1 MTDKRVSQL
10 ISKSIRGKLTSEES
24 DLVKENL
31 EVSEESKRF
40 AKLSKLIQGSVSHGA
55 VEAVANDSGVDGT
68 LSSESMRRMKESV
81 AKAIEE
87 QARLSEAG
95 LLDENQQYAPTIA
108 RASDLTKNA
117 SQSPVGEERRL
128 SSRFRLTRRLGQG
141 GLGNVWL
148 ARDEKLNRSVA
159 IKELN
164 SDALESP
171 IAWQRFHREAEITGH
186 LEHPNVVPLYQFGE
200 DATTGEPFYAMR
212 FVGKRT
218 LADAIVEHYDR
229 VEAGEDCSLGLHRLL
244 SVFLDVCQAIAYAHS
259 RGVIHRDI
267 NPENVALDNFGQVI
281 VLDWGLAKIL
291 EDGELATKLTS
302 NVLLS
307 DSALTN
313 TLQGDIVGTPLYMA
327 PEQAAG
333 DLDSVDDKTDI
344 YGLGAVLFSIL
355 SGSAPH
361 QNSVPDGE
369 SVLSDILKTISE
381 GETPRVRQFKKCV
394 PFALDEICAKAM
406 AHKPHL
412 RFDAVTDLAT
422 AVESWMAGQSQKKAS
437 YDNLRMEGRE
447 LRAEL
452 QSSVRDLER
461 NVRFMS
467 TLPPIQELIK
477 VQDNEDCQAWRDR
490 LSTIFRGLLRANPDY
505 QNVVYSRVDGDQF
518 SELVR
523 VERHSQDATSIRN
536 VPRTRLRKDEVNEH
550 MQLLETRQPEE
561 VLTSLVCDPM
571 CDRSDSCKESVG
583 LVVGV
588 PVYNEVTEEF
598 FGVVMINY
606 NVNQFLRRQLGRRNS
621 SAEVVVACD
630 VFHIMMHSRANQI
643 VESTLTKKVA
653 VEAPQFLSAVD
664 TLQTELEFI
673 DEDNADIY
681 GARLWLV
688 PEKHG
693 IMYLLKQ

>member
-1 MTDKRVSQL
+1 MTDKKVSQL
-10 ISKSIRGKLTSEES
+10 ISKSMRAKLTTEES
-24 DLVKENL
+24 ELVKQNL

-40 AKLSKLIQGSVSHGA
+40 AQLSELIQGSVALGA
-55 VEAVANDSGVDGT
+55 GEAVKDESGRYGKLSNDS
-68 LSSESMRRMKESV
+68 RQRMQESV
-81 AKAIEE
+81 SEAIEE
-87 QARLSEAG
+87 KSRLSQAG
-95 LLDENQQYAPTIA
+95 LIEGNQQYAPTIA
-108 RASDLTKNA
+108 KASDLTNVA
-117 SQSPVGEERRL
+117 GQSPIGEERRL

-164 SDALESP
+164 SEALESP

-229 VEAGEDCSLGLHRLL
+229 AEAGEDCSLGLHRLL
-244 SVFLDVCQAIAYAHS
+244 SVFLDICQAIAYAHS

-267 NPENVALDNFGQVI
+267 KPENVALDNFGQVI

-291 EDGELATKLTS
+291 EDGELATKLTA
-302 NVLLS
+302 NVVLS

-333 DLDSVDDKTDI
+333 DLDKVDDKTDI

-355 SGSAPH
+355 TGSAPH
-361 QNSVPDGE
+361 QNSVPGGE
-369 SVLSDILKTISE
+369 NMLADILKTISE
-381 GETPRVRQFKKCV
+381 GETPRVRQFKKCT
-394 PFALDEICAKAM
+394 PFELDEICGKAM
-406 AHKPHL
+406 AHKRHL

-422 AVESWMAGQSQKKAS
+422 AIESWMAGQSKKKAS

-467 TLPPIQELIK
+467 TLPPIQELIG
-477 VQDNEDCQAWRDR
+477 VGNDEECQTWRDR

-505 QNVVYSRVDGDQF
+505 QNVVYSRIDGEQF

-523 VERHSQDATSIRN
+523 VERHSQDATSLRN
-536 VPRTRLRKDEVNEH
+536 VPRTRLRMDQLSEH
-550 MQLLETRQPEE
+550 MRLLEKRQPEE

-571 CDRSDSCKESVG
+571 CDRSESCKETVG

-588 PVYNEVTEEF
+588 PVYNDVTEEI

-606 NVNQFLRRQLGRRNS
+606 NVDQFLRRQLGRRSS

-630 VFHIMMHSRANQI
+630 VFHIMMHSQANQI

-653 VEAPQFLSAVD
+653 AEAPQFVSAIEA
-664 TLQTELEFI
+664 LQTDLEFI

-688 PEKHG
+688 PDKHG